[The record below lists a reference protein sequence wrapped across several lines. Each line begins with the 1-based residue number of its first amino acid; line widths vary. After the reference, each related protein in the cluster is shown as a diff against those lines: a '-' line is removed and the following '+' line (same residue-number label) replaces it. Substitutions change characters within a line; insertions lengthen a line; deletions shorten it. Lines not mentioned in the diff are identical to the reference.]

1 MVAWEMATLHLDT
14 LDKVFGALKSM
25 FSMVAYSD
33 VVCKAIESGAF
44 FKGMC
49 LSTTGTHVYNVNKQL
64 EKTNANVIMFVHMLA
79 WCNNALFSTLQVDIV
94 KVTNESVATMC
105 KDVLV
110 SDQGLKSLGCNLV
123 TLAMSCQVP
132 GAAVV
137 CDHPGKQLDSVEP
150 TVAPETVPV
159 NAEELNIESAYDTFP
174 DMAPRH
180 DLSTGPAA
188 ELPVHSFPMHA

>member
-1 MVAWEMATLHLDT
+1 MGPARAEMATLHLDT

-25 FSMVAYSD
+25 FSKVAYSD

-79 WCNNALFSTLQVDIV
+79 WCDNALFSTLQVDID

-105 KDVLV
+105 K
-110 SDQGLKSLGCNLV
+110 NLPKV
-123 TLAMSCQVP
+123 KL
-132 GAAVV
+132 
-137 CDHPGKQLDSVEP
+137 
-150 TVAPETVPV
+150 
-159 NAEELNIESAYDTFP
+159 
-174 DMAPRH
+174 
-180 DLSTGPAA
+180 
-188 ELPVHSFPMHA
+188 